1 MKKYILALD
10 EGTTSTRAILFD
22 RRGNI
27 VSQSQKEFAQR
38 YPAPGWVEHDA
49 SEIYASQY
57 AVMTE
62 AVISAGIDP
71 NEIGAIGMTNQRET
85 TVVWNKAT
93 GRPVYNAI
101 VWQCRRTLD
110 FCEKLKNEGFEARI
124 REKTGLPID
133 AYFSASKIRWILDHV
148 SGAREAAERGELLFG
163 TMDTWLVW
171 NLTKG
176 SVHATDLTNASRT
189 MLYNIHTGEWDDELL
204 SIFDSPRAR
213 LPEVRMSA
221 DDYGSVNLLG
231 ADIPIG
237 GVAGDQQAALFGQA
251 CFDEGDAKNTYGT
264 GCFLL
269 MNTGNKPCPNEEGLI
284 VTLAATERGR
294 PREYA
299 LEGSVFVGGAVVQ
312 WVRDEMELIRHS
324 EDSAY
329 FAQKTADN
337 GGVYVVPAFVG
348 LGAPYWNMR
357 AKGIITGLTRG
368 SGKNHIIRAALESVA
383 YQTNDILNAMQNA
396 VGTPMRMLKADG
408 GASKNPFLM
417 KFQADISDIRVQRF
431 RDAEA
436 TALGAAFLAGLST
449 GMWKD
454 RGELA
459 LLARESDIIEPSM
472 PEETRKKN
480 LTGWKKAVRT
490 AIYLSEIEAET

>member
-1 MKKYILALD
+1 
-10 EGTTSTRAILFD
+10 
-22 RRGNI
+22 
-27 VSQSQKEFAQR
+27 
-38 YPAPGWVEHDA
+38 
-49 SEIYASQY
+49 
-57 AVMTE
+57 
-62 AVISAGIDP
+62 
-71 NEIGAIGMTNQRET
+71 
-85 TVVWNKAT
+85 
-93 GRPVYNAI
+93 
-101 VWQCRRTLD
+101 
-110 FCEKLKNEGFEARI
+110 
-124 REKTGLPID
+124 
-133 AYFSASKIRWILDHV
+133 
-148 SGAREAAERGELLFG
+148 
-163 TMDTWLVW
+163 
-171 NLTKG
+171 
-176 SVHATDLTNASRT
+176 
-189 MLYNIHTGEWDDELL
+189 
-204 SIFDSPRAR
+204 
-213 LPEVRMSA
+213 
-221 DDYGSVNLLG
+221 
-231 ADIPIG
+231 
-237 GVAGDQQAALFGQA
+237 
-251 CFDEGDAKNTYGT
+251 
-264 GCFLL
+264 
-269 MNTGNKPCPNEEGLI
+269 MNTGTKPCPNEEGLI
-284 VTLAATERGR
+284 VTLAAAERGR

-329 FAQKTADN
+329 FAQKTTDN

-431 RDAEA
+431 KDAEA

-459 LLARESDIIEPSM
+459 QLARESDIIEPSM
-472 PEETRKKN
+472 PDETRTQN
-480 LTGWKKAVRT
+480 LKGWKKAVRT